1 MEAVDTAPAARG
13 RRVRGRPPRTCVVV
27 TERDERDEREKKD
40 RGFVL
45 RRDGEERSAR
55 RLSKAENGEPSVK
68 S

>member
-13 RRVRGRPPRTCVVV
+13 RRVRGRPRTCVVV

-55 RLSKAENGEPSVK
+55 RLSKAENGEPSAK